1 MNDDWHVKLVVMIH
15 EELWW
20 KVLMTCGVLFHRW
33 WQYMKACGDNENLP
47 DVVICSGNSRGLNR
61 PGKLRKIELGIK
73 IPLDDR
79 PVQ

>member
-1 MNDDWHVKLVVMIH
+1 MVMIQ

-20 KVLMTCGVLFHRW
+20 KVLKTCGVLFHW
-33 WQYMKACGDNENLP
+33 SWQYMKACGDNEYLP

-61 PGKLRKIELGIK
+61 PGELRKIELGKK
-73 IPLDDR
+73 IPLDDQ